1 MNNTAQIVIPVSEDE
16 SVVTSATG
24 NPTLNLDESSF
35 NGGLYSGGDGGNY
48 QSAARFYLK
57 FNLPAPLANT
67 EVISATLTG
76 YYSDDFDENDD
87 GTHGIYFVSSDSW
100 SESTITFNNQPGQ
113 AFGLPEATFDA
124 AEANPGS
131 FISWD
136 LTPIVNQEYQGDGTL
151 SLLVHADQE
160 SIISDNRNLEYFIE
174 KEFDS
179 RRAFRL
185 KITTA
190 EAEINSLSQ
199 TLRYSPNQT
208 LRYEAEQL
216 DLSGYSVESVEQ
228 SGASGGQ
235 QISLKNTG
243 FDSGSATGIFDGITG
258 TYQVVVGYYDENDG
272 ISRATVTVA
281 GESADFQFDRD
292 LPADWAQ
299 PIAHTT
305 RLTHSAIY
313 LERGDRFKVSAQ
325 ADGGE
330 YARFDYLD
338 FVPMDAAI
346 AGESPGLLA

>member
-1 MNNTAQIVIPVSEDE
+1 MNNTAPIIIPVSEDE

-24 NPTLNLDESSF
+24 DPTVNLSESSF

-57 FNLPAPLANT
+57 FNLPEPLANT

-76 YYSDDFDENDD
+76 FYYDDFDENDD

-100 SESTITFNNQPGQ
+100 SESTITFENQPGQ

-124 AEANPGS
+124 AEANPGG

-151 SLLVHADQE
+151 SLLFHAAQE
-160 SIISDNRNLEYFIE
+160 SVISDNRNFEYFVE
-174 KEFDS
+174 KEYDS
-179 RRAFRL
+179 SKAFRL
-185 KITTA
+185 EITTA
-190 EAEINSLSQ
+190 EADTNSLSQ
-199 TLRYSPNQT
+199 N

-281 GESADFQFDRD
+281 GESVDFEFDQD
-292 LPADWAQ
+292 LPANWAQ
-299 PIAHTT
+299 PIARTT
-305 RLTHSAIY
+305 RLTHSAIN
-313 LERGDRFKVSAQ
+313 LESGDRFEISAQ

-338 FVPMDAAI
+338 FVPVDAAI
-346 AGESPGLLA
+346 AGSQSPGLLI